1 MLHRSNGSSPPPSG
15 PSTIT
20 VHSFC
25 MKHICIT
32 YHMTRKSEIAE
43 TCITLPMEDA
53 KAAELLA
60 CQEDCL
66 QLREGA
72 TLDVLLR
79 KLSILQGY
87 QYAGFC
93 IAEEAPA

>member
-1 MLHRSNGSSPPPSG
+1 
-15 PSTIT
+15 
-20 VHSFC
+20 

-43 TCITLPMEDA
+43 TCITIPMEDS
-53 KAAELLA
+53 KADGLLA
-60 CQEDCL
+60 CQEDCQ

-72 TLDVLLR
+72 TLDILLR

-87 QYAGFC
+87 RYAGFC
-93 IAEEAPA
+93 TAEESSV

>member
-1 MLHRSNGSSPPPSG
+1 
-15 PSTIT
+15 
-20 VHSFC
+20 
-25 MKHICIT
+25 
-32 YHMTRKSEIAE
+32 MTRKNEIAE
-43 TCITLPMEDA
+43 TCIALPMEDA